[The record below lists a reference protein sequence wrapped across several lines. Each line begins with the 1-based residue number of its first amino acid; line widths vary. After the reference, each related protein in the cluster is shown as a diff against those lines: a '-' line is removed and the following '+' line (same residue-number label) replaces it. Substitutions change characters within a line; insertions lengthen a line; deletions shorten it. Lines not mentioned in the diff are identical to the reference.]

1 MFALTHL
8 KAERGPWSRQ
18 HRDSSVTARC
28 GAHAQML
35 PRCVPGR
42 IQSCPQMCHRC
53 ASGCTPRAP
62 RCATCAPAVPLASQL
77 CPRPPLIHSSCS
89 ASPRASCASSCA
101 QMLQR
106 CATTAPAAPPAP
118 ACSRDGGRSHP
129 IPLRNPHQSCWCC
142 KSEGGTTPE
151 LQHSA
156 PHLPLV
162 TLTEASLPLGNG
174 HLTSSCCLLFFI
186 QK

>member
-1 MFALTHL
+1 M
-8 KAERGPWSRQ
+8 WC
-18 HRDSSVTARC
+18 ARPDV
-28 GAHAQML
+28 AQMC
-35 PRCVPGR
+35 PRAHPVMPPDVPQMCLR
-42 IQSCPQMCHRC
+42 LYPTCPQMCHMC
-53 ASGCTPRAP
+53 PS
-62 RCATCAPAVPLASQL
+62 CATCLPAVPQTSPHSFLLLCLPTRQLCLQL
-77 CPRPPLIHSSCS
+77 CPDVAEMCHNHSSCT
-89 ASPRASCASSCA
+89 SCPS
-101 QMLQR
+101 LQQ
-106 CATTAPAAPPAP
+106 
-118 ACSRDGGRSHP
+118 GWGRSHP